1 MRINRLIVGYN
12 FMKAPRWIKF
22 FIVFLAVFFCVA
34 GRNFMMSP
42 ALSAARVPVSQ
53 KAAKPST
60 SYTVPDW
67 ARLVDIGSV
76 NRNIKLDIRYATTNN
91 FLKRKLYK
99 DARCILRAGVAQKLA
114 QVQEDLQKRGLGLK
128 VYDCYRPLSV
138 TKQMWAVLP
147 DGRYVA
153 NPVRGSRHNRGAAVD
168 LTLVDSK
175 GKELEMPTG
184 FDDFTEKAW
193 RTYSGNKVSE
203 NARKNSKILEDV
215 MVKYGFVSL
224 PTEWWHFDVKGW
236 EGFSLL
242 DVSFGAVPKG
252 K

>member
-1 MRINRLIVGYN
+1 
-12 FMKAPRWIKF
+12 MKAPRWIKF
-22 FIVFLAVFFCVA
+22 FVVLLAVFFCVA
-34 GRNFMMSP
+34 GGNFLVSP
-42 ALSAARVPVSQ
+42 AVSSARLPLTQ
-53 KAAKPST
+53 KAAKQST

-67 ARLVDIGSV
+67 ARMIDIGSV
-76 NRNIKLDIRYATTNN
+76 NKNIKLDIRYATTNN

-138 TKQMWAVLP
+138 TKQMWEALP

-184 FDDFTEKAW
+184 FDDFSERAW
-193 RTYSGNKVSE
+193 RTYAGKDVSE
-203 NARKNSKILEDV
+203 KARKNSKILEDV

-242 DVSFGAVPKG
+242 DVPFGAVPKG